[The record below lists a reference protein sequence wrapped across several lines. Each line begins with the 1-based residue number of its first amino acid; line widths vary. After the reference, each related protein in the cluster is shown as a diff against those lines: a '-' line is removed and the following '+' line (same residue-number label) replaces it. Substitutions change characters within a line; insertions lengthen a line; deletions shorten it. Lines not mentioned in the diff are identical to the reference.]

1 MTLSSQSHR
10 LMVQRPHANSV
21 NRGKRKPK
29 TDSKR
34 RGRKRTYS
42 IGDPDRIDLFCSPSR
57 VQWWAPLEKLMEDSR
72 EVLERSQRRGRSE
85 VLERWWLKLK

>member
-1 MTLSSQSHR
+1 MA
-10 LMVQRPHANSV
+10 QRPHANSV

-42 IGDPDRIDLFCSPSR
+42 IGDSDRIDLLCSP
-57 VQWWAPLEKLMEDSR
+57 P
-72 EVLERSQRRGRSE
+72 
-85 VLERWWLKLK
+85 